1 MYKYI
6 LPNADN
12 QPKKYSTESNSVII
26 IGANGFGKARLGVW
40 IEKNSI
46 NAPPIQACT
55 GVENYKEKQNRL
67 KLL

>member
-12 QPKKYSTESNSVII
+12 QPKEYSAESNSVKI
-26 IGANGFGKARLGVW
+26 IGVNGSGKTRLGVW
-40 IEKNSI
+40 IDKYSI
-46 NAPPIQACT
+46 NAPPIQTCT

>member
-12 QPKKYSTESNSVII
+12 QPKEYSTEPNSVII
-26 IGANGFGKARLGVW
+26 IGANGSGKIRLGVW
-40 IEKNSI
+40 IEKYSV
-46 NAPPIQACT
+46 NAPPTQTCT